1 MCGIAGIIDRMGF
14 SNDGILH
21 NMSGALAHRGPD
33 SAAQNSW
40 TSPCYVGL
48 AHRHL
53 AILDTSDLGTQS
65 MHFQQLSLVFNGE
78 IYNFKALKKELE
90 ALHHEFQTSTDSEV
104 LLHAYQEWGVEAL
117 HKLKGMFA
125 FALLD
130 RTLNRLVLARDRFG
144 VKPLYCYKKDHLF
157 LFASELK
164 ALKKHPKFNPPIAPK
179 ALSRFLQYGNVPA
192 PETIFENTFKVMP
205 GCYMSIDLNT
215 LEFHTETYWSPIPSY
230 QNAPLNLTLP
240 EAKALIK
247 PLLEDAVLQ
256 RTVSDVPIGLFL
268 SGGYDSA
275 TTAGILSQ
283 HLAALNTFT
292 VSVPDAGLNEGPSAR
307 KIAEFLG
314 TQHTEIECTSS
325 EALAVIPQLPF
336 MYDEPFA
343 DSSAIPSYLV
353 AKEAVKSVKVALS
366 ADGGDELFGGYNR
379 YKYFFKIPSA
389 VKHFP
394 APLGIGMEKAIQVL
408 GLKGLNAQR
417 LAKFSRLFGEF
428 SVENYLNA
436 MTQSMPDKE
445 LASFLLNAP
454 TLDAFPFH
462 EANTPLGSLMLN
474 DTLNYLPNDILHK
487 VDRATMAVGLE
498 GREPF
503 LDHTLLETL
512 ARLPDSHKCTGKQSK
527 ILLRHIAHDYIPE
540 ALLTGPKKGF
550 AIPINRWMRSHLKSE
565 LLELSALTYL
575 AQQGLFR
582 PEKMGRLVR
591 DFLSGKDS
599 HALFVWYFYSF
610 QIWYNVWIRPA
621 K

>member
-1 MCGIAGIIDRMGF
+1 MCGIAGILDLSGF
-14 SNDGILH
+14 SNDNILK

-33 SAAQNSW
+33 SVDQCAW
-40 TSPCYVGL
+40 HTPCYIGL
-48 AHRHL
+48 AHRRL
-53 AILDTSDLGTQS
+53 AILDTSDLGAQP
-65 MHFQQLSLVFNGE
+65 MHLHHLSLVFNGE
-78 IYNFKALKKELE
+78 IYNFKTIKKELE
-90 ALHHEFQTSTDSEV
+90 NLQHEFKTSTDTEV
-104 LLHAYQEWGVEAL
+104 ILHAFLAWGAEAL
-117 HKLKGMFA
+117 QKLKGMFA
-125 FALLD
+125 FALFD
-130 RTLNRLVLARDRFG
+130 RSKNQLFLARDRFG
-144 VKPLYCYKKDHLF
+144 VKPLYFYKKDQML
-157 LFASELK
+157 LFASEPK
-164 ALKKHPKFNPPIAPK
+164 ALKKHPKFNPPISPK

-192 PETIFENTFKVMP
+192 PETIFENTYKVLP
-205 GCYMSIDLNT
+205 GSYLTFDLDT
-215 LEFHTETYWSPIPSY
+215 LECRTHTYWSPIPSY
-230 QNAPLNLTLP
+230 QNMPLNVTIS
-240 EAKALIK
+240 EAKSIIK
-247 PLLEDAVLQ
+247 PMLEDSVLQ

-283 HLAALNTFT
+283 HISALKTFT
-292 VSVPDAGLNEGPSAR
+292 ISVPDAGLNEGPKAR
-307 KIAEFLG
+307 QIAEFLG
-314 TQHTEIECTSS
+314 TNHTEIECAAS
-325 EALAVIPQLPF
+325 EALAVIPQLPII
-336 MYDEPFA
+336 YDEPFA
-343 DSSAIPSYLV
+343 DSSAIPTYLV
-353 AKEAVKSVKVALS
+353 AKEAVRTVKVALS

-394 APLGIGMEKAIQVL
+394 APLGIGMEKAIQIL

-436 MTQSMPDKE
+436 MTQSIPDKD
-445 LASFLLNAP
+445 LASFLFHAP
-454 TLDAFPFH
+454 HLDAFPFH

-474 DTLNYLPNDILHK
+474 DTMNYLPNDILQK

-512 ARLPDSHKCTGKQSK
+512 ARLPDSYKCTGKESK

-540 ALLTGPKKGF
+540 ALLSGPKKGF

-565 LLELSALTYL
+565 LLDLSSSPFLV
-575 AQQGLFR
+575 QQGLFR
-582 PEKMGRLVR
+582 PEKIARVVR
-591 DFLSGKDS
+591 DFLSGKDT

-621 K
+621 N